1 MRRRLRP
8 WDESPV
14 ILAPKAHEFLWP
26 LKHQSLTE
34 YVSAQSPG
42 VSVPDV
48 IDPPFDGSVKF
59 SERDFAGAR
68 IVPPQM
74 KADDRLFPLKRATA
88 FGVRGVL
95 TALVVLGENAIGRDY
110 QSCVEPQHSKGFACR
125 LWRWFNNGQYCQ
137 VSKMVAEIGRWLGG
151 WMNKS
156 SLR

>member
-59 SERDFAGAR
+59 SERDFACTVFRPAFFQFAR
-68 IVPPQM
+68 EFDDVAGFDAAMRWIDAPQP
-74 KADDRLFPLKRATA
+74 ADGGGNR
-88 FGVRGVL
+88 
-95 TALVVLGENAIGRDY
+95 ALVGRLD
-110 QSCVEPQHSKGFACR
+110 E
-125 LWRWFNNGQYCQ
+125 Q
-137 VSKMVAEIGRWLGG
+137 VIAPVGAECL
-151 WMNKS
+151 
-156 SLR
+156 